1 MVSKIGDASSGYQY
15 FILARIVGILFKPVL
30 LFLLISF
37 DFNEIAEIF
46 SKIIITSLTVYA
58 FLHFPF
64 HFDFYKRFFSGKR
77 SLLSLQKYLRDFS
90 IFILIIFPIIFVINL
105 FFFDSFIFAL
115 LTTFWLVSEKILDEF
130 QRYEQYCKQFLEW
143 SIVFLS
149 KVFTPAIFFLVCLFI
164 YQEIA
169 MTIFLF
175 SSILTNSL
183 LIFFLK
189 RKKDV
194 PHQNILVNLKNIKNV
209 INRVSSSG
217 RSLYVVIIIFA
228 FLPNVDRFLAG
239 FNLYQNIDLASL
251 TLLGQIGNGVC
262 LVISF
267 FFISNKRSFYI
278 SPSLSL
284 KHLFSNGKVFGISF
298 LSTVSIIFIINILL
312 TSGFLD
318 LSFSIGFIGLYL
330 FGFMMIS
337 LDQIFTENQYWVIRP
352 NFLIIV
358 DLGVFAIFFALSNLF
373 ASSFLSAIFLLTFTI
388 RFICH
393 LYLHANQK
401 RFNQ

>member
-1 MVSKIGDASSGYQY
+1 MNTRILDINSGYQY
-15 FILARIVGILFKPVL
+15 FIFARIVGIFFKPVL

-37 DFNEIAEIF
+37 DFKEIAEIF
-46 SKIIITSLTVYA
+46 SKIIIISLTVYS

-64 HFDFYKRFFSGKR
+64 HFHFYKRFFSGKS
-77 SLLSLQKYLRDFS
+77 SLLGLYKYLRDFS
-90 IFILIIFPIIFVINL
+90 IFVLIIFPIIFVITL
-105 FFFDSFIFAL
+105 FFFDSLIFAI
-115 LTTFWLVSEKILDEF
+115 LTTFWLVSEKILDEI

-143 SIVFLS
+143 SVVFLL
-149 KVFTPAIFFLVCLFI
+149 KIFVPAILLVGFLFI

-169 MTIFLF
+169 LIVFLF

-183 LIFFLK
+183 LIFFLT
-189 RKKDV
+189 RKKDI
-194 PHQNILVNLKNIKNV
+194 PHPNIFVNVKNV
-209 INRVSSSG
+209 KKIINRVFFSE
-217 RSLYVVIIIFA
+217 RSLYVVIILFA
-228 FLPNVDRFLAG
+228 FLPNIDRFLAG
-239 FNLYQNIDLASL
+239 FDMYKNIDLASL
-251 TLLGQIGNGVC
+251 TLLGQIGNGIC

-267 FFISNKRSFYI
+267 FYISNKRSFYI

-298 LSTVSIIFIINILL
+298 LFTVSMIFVINILL

-318 LSFSIGFIGLYL
+318 LSYSIGFICLYL

-337 LDQIFTENQYWVIRP
+337 LDQIFTENQYWIIRP

-358 DLGVFAIFFALSNLF
+358 DLFAFAIFFALSNLL
-373 ASSFLSAIFLLTFTI
+373 AYSFFSAIFLLTFTF